1 MMGGAVTAAIAGLPQ
16 GDGAWG
22 SGIRWAA
29 PRGSCYKC
37 ALCQA
42 ALQRLGP
49 SFADIALYERRVC
62 WGEVSLW
69 LAAPLRVESHRA
81 ALLGELQTLSA
92 SGPAACLPSASSR
105 LEIGVGY
112 CRTSSSKWTNFSGGM
127 YVIQSRYCQ
136 LPRTQG
142 ISHPAYQKGVPF

>member
-1 MMGGAVTAAIAGLPQ
+1 MGGAATAAIAWLPK
-16 GDGAWG
+16 GMKRGATAHG
-22 SGIRWAA
+22 VVR
-29 PRGSCYKC
+29 PRSSCDKC

-42 ALQRLGP
+42 VLQQRAP

-142 ISHPAYQKGVPF
+142 ISHPAYQKGVP